1 MMKITNYKKQ
11 GNTITFTL
19 SGVNGK
25 LVNALRR
32 IIIAGVPTIA
42 VEKVT
47 YYSNSSVLNDE
58 VISHR
63 LGLVPLKTDLKTYTM
78 PSECTCKGEGCGK
91 CTLVLT
97 LEAEGPKTVYSG
109 ELNSTDPK
117 VVPVYDKIPIIKLAG
132 NQKIKLEAKANLGI
146 GRDHIKWQAGL
157 ASYELKEKDTYD
169 FMVESYG
176 QYEPEELL
184 ANAFRV
190 MEDRLKELKSQAG

>member
-1 MMKITNYKKQ
+1 
-11 GNTITFTL
+11 
-19 SGVNGK
+19 
-25 LVNALRR
+25 
-32 IIIAGVPTIA
+32 